1 MIYDPNSP
9 IYPGVNK
16 MRDFT
21 PEEAEKYAES
31 LDNIFRPL
39 NVSNP
44 ILRNKVPVKIKRLH
58 PDAVIPRYATELA
71 AGFDLVAV
79 EDVIIE
85 PGETALIRTGIAV
98 QLPEGY
104 EMQIRPRSGISKKTK
119 LRVSN
124 SPGTVDAD
132 YTGEVGVLIDNIS
145 LPGYEIHA
153 YGNGIDDEHVSYSIE
168 AQKSPAVFGVTNNL
182 VFPNGKERLISKP
195 FYPVGTY
202 IIRKGDRIAQAVIC
216 EAPQAVFV
224 EVDELDDTK
233 RGTGGFG
240 SSGVRA

>member
-1 MIYDPNSP
+1 M
-9 IYPGVNK
+9 K
-16 MRDFT
+16 
-21 PEEAEKYAES
+21 
-31 LDNIFRPL
+31 PL
-39 NVSNP
+39 NEVNP
-44 ILRNKVPVKIKRLH
+44 ILRNRVPVKIKRLH

-85 PGETALIRTGIAV
+85 PGDTALIRTGIAV

-132 YTGEVGVLIDNIS
+132 YTGEVGVLIDNVAQR
-145 LPGYEIHA
+145 LYEIED
-153 YGNGIDDEHVSYSIE
+153 YGNGPELDVQYHDALLTIDNSGYLPTGSILTE
-168 AQKSPAVFGVTNNL
+168 DPV
-182 VFPNGKERLISKP
+182 
-195 FYPVGTY
+195 PVGTY
-202 IIRKGDRIAQAVIC
+202 IIRKGDRICQAVIA

-240 SSGVRA
+240 STGVKEAE